1 MREPSYSDYLE
12 CTHYI
17 TYNPEQYYI
26 LGINYEKGLKDA
38 IKVIA

>member
-12 CTHYI
+12 CTHYS
-17 TYNPEQYYI
+17 PEQYYI
-26 LGINYEKGLKDA
+26 FGINYEKGLKDA